1 MVEKVTKPEAKLTT
15 TKGSH
20 VRNSIFGHISPLVG
34 RNSSNNRCPSP
45 KNNNNTTKSR
55 SSSIKKLL
63 DQDHFHYDK
72 VELGPIGIAL
82 IAYEPNAA
90 VPNEQLQLKIE
101 SAGQKWLINRSID
114 QLCEFDQQLHRC
126 VFDRSQSHL
135 KELATEL
142 KQTGPENGQ
151 AHILIY
157 LQRLSHITG
166 NMMRCYS
173 VLKFLEVDSNGNRF
187 LAAEETP
194 INTPAIASAI
204 VTKDFEAETCDQ
216 ISLRVGDIVSI
227 IEKVTPFNNED
238 RSWWKAKLT
247 IAKNENGKIILGKN
261 FEVGLFPSE
270 CVKIFDGK
278 TGPLADQQQN
288 SAKKDELDSGRA
300 VGHSLT
306 KSITNLTSSL
316 SKKSTGWHPPRRD
329 RSLVRAL
336 LRRHAERQVPPVFGT
351 DLVEY
356 LQKTG
361 EDVPLILKKCVEVI
375 EMHGIVTGVYRQCGI
390 QSNIQKLR
398 NGFDSGHLPD
408 LRDEA
413 ILKDIHSVS
422 SLLKQYFR
430 QLPNPLFTFE
440 LYPEFI
446 GAYETTDDEQANRFK
461 DVIGRLPR
469 EHYRTAKY
477 LIRHLTKLCQCTH
490 LTDMNSKNLAIVWA
504 PNLFRC
510 PPCVDNNSG
519 GSDSSLLQGLNAQTG
534 LCNYILAHSVY
545 LFSLENDSL
554 SFPENTINKSL
565 ASKTSSYGD
574 GTPSPDLARRH
585 FIDVNGGPATLPAFH
600 TVIERPRHRET
611 NAHPGGKWRRMLRGP
626 SVDNAFASLRT
637 RWKKHGDTYIDGDN
651 STNSVKW
658 RRSPSSDVRASL
670 RAARSASLISF
681 VTKSVEEFRN
691 GVLRSWR
698 HCAPTL
704 RDDTVTNG
712 TNDERH
718 STATAVATELV
729 RRRGLTSFLANDQQP
744 STSTDTKLESSVRGS
759 IPEAFSLDTSESGNS
774 RPPSVVQD
782 DCIDDGVS
790 LSSDSYRFFGFYE
803 DEQPPEEG
811 ECLKGVEEKWMK
823 RNKPNVENENGLRVA
838 FKMNPTRGKK
848 RSGKNGIED
857 DSRSSST
864 NGWSDVA
871 RSSSSSS
878 SSSST
883 GSLHNDCS
891 RYDNVPL
898 GEDAGGGRYVETP
911 LSFYDLPQNNIK
923 PVRSNVQLYFL

>member
-1 MVEKVTKPEAKLTT
+1 MDEKKYFK
-15 TKGSH
+15 
-20 VRNSIFGHISPLVG
+20 
-34 RNSSNNRCPSP
+34 
-45 KNNNNTTKSR
+45 
-55 SSSIKKLL
+55 
-63 DQDHFHYDK
+63 
-72 VELGPIGIAL
+72 
-82 IAYEPNAA
+82 
-90 VPNEQLQLKIE
+90 
-101 SAGQKWLINRSID
+101 
-114 QLCEFDQQLHRC
+114 EF
-126 VFDRSQSHL
+126 S
-135 KELATEL
+135 
-142 KQTGPENGQ
+142 
-151 AHILIY
+151 
-157 LQRLSHITG
+157 
-166 NMMRCYS
+166 
-173 VLKFLEVDSNGNRF
+173 KF
-187 LAAEETP
+187 
-194 INTPAIASAI
+194 
-204 VTKDFEAETCDQ
+204 Q
-216 ISLRVGDIVSI
+216 VGDIVSI
-227 IEKVTPFNNED
+227 IEKVTPFNNKD
-238 RSWWKAKLT
+238 KSWWKAKLT
-247 IAKNENGKIILGKN
+247 IAKNENGKIILGRK

-270 CVKIFDGK
+270 CVKIFDDK
-278 TGPLADQQQN
+278 TGPLADQQLP
-288 SAKKDELDSGRA
+288 SVKKDAATIPVND
-300 VGHSLT
+300 HNSLKLT
-306 KSITNLTSSL
+306 TNLAPTSR
-316 SKKSTGWHPPRRD
+316 KSTERHPPRRD

-336 LRRHAERQVPPVFGT
+336 LRRHAERQTPLVFGT

-510 PPCVDNNSG
+510 PPCVNGDSG

-534 LCNYILAHSVY
+534 LCNYILAHAVY

-554 SFPENTINKSL
+554 SLPENAINR
-565 ASKTSSYGD
+565 SSESSCSGV
-574 GTPSPDLARRH
+574 TLSPDLDRRR

-600 TVIERPRHRET
+600 AVIERPRHRET
-611 NAHPGGKWRRMLRGP
+611 SAHPGGKWRRMLRGP
-626 SVDNAFASLRT
+626 SMDNAFASLRT
-637 RWKKHGDTYIDGDN
+637 RWKKHGEAYLDSDN
-651 STNSVKW
+651 STSSVKW
-658 RRSPSSDVRASL
+658 RRSPSDVRASL

-704 RDDTVTNG
+704 RNDSMTNETG
-712 TNDERH
+712 EERH

-759 IPEAFSLDTSESGNS
+759 IPEAFSLDTSDSGNS
-774 RPPSVVQD
+774 RPPSVAQN

-803 DEQPPEEG
+803 DEQPLEEG
-811 ECLKGVEEKWMK
+811 AS
-823 RNKPNVENENGLRVA
+823 LRDV
-838 FKMNPTRGKK
+838 KETWTK
-848 RSGKNGIED
+848 RSGANVKSEHDLHVASNMNATRSKKKSKNGIED
-857 DSRSSST
+857 DSRSSSADE
-864 NGWSDVA
+864 WSDVA
-871 RSSSSSS
+871 RSSCN
-878 SSSST
+878 SSST

-891 RYDNVPL
+891 RYDNVPID
-898 GEDAGGGRYVETP
+898 EDAGGGRYVETP
-911 LSFYDLPQNNIK
+911 LSFYDLPQNNVK

>member
-1 MVEKVTKPEAKLTT
+1 MRHD
-15 TKGSH
+15 G
-20 VRNSIFGHISPLVG
+20 
-34 RNSSNNRCPSP
+34 
-45 KNNNNTTKSR
+45 
-55 SSSIKKLL
+55 
-63 DQDHFHYDK
+63 DQ
-72 VELGPIGIAL
+72 
-82 IAYEPNAA
+82 
-90 VPNEQLQLKIE
+90 
-101 SAGQKWLINRSID
+101 
-114 QLCEFDQQLHRC
+114 
-126 VFDRSQSHL
+126 
-135 KELATEL
+135 
-142 KQTGPENGQ
+142 
-151 AHILIY
+151 
-157 LQRLSHITG
+157 
-166 NMMRCYS
+166 
-173 VLKFLEVDSNGNRF
+173 
-187 LAAEETP
+187 
-194 INTPAIASAI
+194 
-204 VTKDFEAETCDQ
+204 
-216 ISLRVGDIVSI
+216 VGDIVSI
-227 IEKVTPFNNED
+227 IEKVTPFNNKD
-238 RSWWKAKLT
+238 KSWWKAKLT
-247 IAKNENGKIILGKN
+247 IAKNENGKIIFGKK

-270 CVKIFDGK
+270 CVKIFDDKAGR
-278 TGPLADQQQN
+278 PAIQQLL
-288 SAKKDELDSGRA
+288 SAKKGSSA
-300 VGHSLT
+300 SPVNGHTFLKPT
-306 KSITNLTSSL
+306 TNLAAT
-316 SKKSTGWHPPRRD
+316 SKKSIGCHPPRRD
-329 RSLVRAL
+329 RSLVQTL
-336 LRRHAERQVPPVFGT
+336 LRRNAERQTPLVFGT
-351 DLVEY
+351 DLIEY

-398 NGFDSGHLPD
+398 NGFDSGNLPN

-440 LYPEFI
+440 LYSEFI

-510 PPCVDNNSG
+510 PPCTDDSSDT
-519 GSDSSLLQGLNAQTG
+519 SDSTLLQGLNAQTG
-534 LCNYILAHSVY
+534 LCNYILAHAVY

-554 SFPENTINKSL
+554 SLPENTISRSS
-565 ASKTSSYGD
+565 ASSCSGITL
-574 GTPSPDLARRH
+574 SPDLNRRR
-585 FIDVNGGPATLPAFH
+585 FIDVNGGPSTLPVFH

-611 NAHPGGKWRRMLRGP
+611 NVQSGGKWRRMLRGP
-626 SVDNAFASLRT
+626 SMDNAFASLRT
-637 RWKKHGDTYIDGDN
+637 RWKRHGEAHLDSDN

-658 RRSPSSDVRASL
+658 RRTPSDVRASL

-704 RDDTVTNG
+704 HDDSMPNG
-712 TNDERH
+712 TGDERH

-744 STSTDTKLESSVRGS
+744 STSTDTKLESSMRGS
-759 IPEAFSLDTSESGNS
+759 IPEAFSLDTSDSDNS
-774 RPPSVVQD
+774 RPPSAAQN

-803 DEQPPEEG
+803 DEQPPEE
-811 ECLKGVEEKWMK
+811 ETNWQTVKETWTKQS
-823 RNKPNVENENGLRVA
+823 RTNVESENGLHVA
-838 FKMNPTRGKK
+838 FNMNATKGKK
-848 RSGKNGIED
+848 KLPKNGIEH

-864 NGWSDVA
+864 DEWSDAA
-871 RSSSSSS
+871 RSSN
-878 SSSST
+878 SSST

-891 RYDNVPL
+891 RYDNVPI
-898 GEDAGGGRYVETP
+898 GEDVDGERYVETP
-911 LSFYDLPQNNIK
+911 MSFYDLPQNNVK
-923 PVRSNVQLYFL
+923 PIRSNVQLYFL

>member
-1 MVEKVTKPEAKLTT
+1 MVEKIITPETRIAKTI
-15 TKGSH
+15 SSN

-34 RNSSNNRCPSP
+34 RNNNNINRCTSP
-45 KNNNNTTKSR
+45 KTNPTITNR
-55 SSSIKKLL
+55 SSSIKKLI
-63 DQDHFHYDK
+63 DQDHFHYEK
-72 VELGPIGIAL
+72 VEIGSIDIAL
-82 IAYEPNAA
+82 IAYVPNATS
-90 VPNEQLQLKIE
+90 PNEQLLLQIE
-101 SAGQKWLINRSID
+101 SAGQKWRINRSID

-135 KELATEL
+135 KELALEL
-142 KQTGPENGQ
+142 KESDPES
-151 AHILIY
+151 AKEYILIY
-157 LQRLSHITG
+157 LQQLSHITG
-166 NMMRCYS
+166 NLMRCYS
-173 VLKFLEVDSNGNRF
+173 ILKFLEIDSHGNRF

-204 VTKDFEAETCDQ
+204 VTKDFNAETCDQ

-227 IEKVTPFNNED
+227 IEKVTSFNNKD
-238 RSWWKAKLT
+238 KSWWRAKLT
-247 IAKNENGKIILGKN
+247 IAKNGNGKIILGKN

-270 CVKIFDGK
+270 CVKIFDDK
-278 TGPLADQQQN
+278 AGPPADQQLF
-288 SAKKDELDSGRA
+288 SSKEDSVATPVNGRTF
-300 VGHSLT
+300 L
-306 KSITNLTSSL
+306 KPNTNLTQA

-329 RSLVRAL
+329 RSLVRTL
-336 LRRHAERQVPPVFGT
+336 LRRHAERQTPLVFGT

-375 EMHGIVTGVYRQCGI
+375 EKHGIVTGVYRQCGI

-446 GAYETTDDEQANRFK
+446 GAYETTDEEQANRFK
-461 DVIGRLPR
+461 DVIGKLPR

-510 PPCVDNNSG
+510 PPCIDDDSG
-519 GSDSSLLQGLNAQTG
+519 TSGDSSLLQGLNAQTG
-534 LCNYILAHSVY
+534 LCNYILAHAVY

-554 SFPENTINKSL
+554 SLPENTLNR
-565 ASKTSSYGD
+565 SSVSSCSGD
-574 GTPSPDLARRH
+574 ALPPDLDRRR

-611 NAHPGGKWRRMLRGP
+611 SANPGGKWRRMLRGP
-626 SVDNAFASLRT
+626 SMDNAFASLRT
-637 RWKKHGDTYIDGDN
+637 RWKRHGEAYLDNDN
-651 STNSVKW
+651 STSNVKW
-658 RRSPSSDVRASL
+658 RRSPSDVRASL

-681 VTKSVEEFRN
+681 VTRSVEEFRS

-704 RDDTVTNG
+704 RDDSITNDTG
-712 TNDERH
+712 DERH
-718 STATAVATELV
+718 TTATAVATELV
-729 RRRGLTSFLANDQQP
+729 RRRGLASFLANDQQP

-759 IPEAFSLDTSESGNS
+759 IPEAFSLDTSDSGNS
-774 RPPSVVQD
+774 RPPSTARN
-782 DCIDDGVS
+782 DCIDDGIS

-803 DEQPPEEG
+803 DEQQPDEG
-811 ECLKGVEEKWMK
+811 ASLEDVKETW
-823 RNKPNVENENGLRVA
+823 
-838 FKMNPTRGKK
+838 TK
-848 RSGKNGIED
+848 RSANVKSEHGLDRAFNTNATRSKKMSKNGIAS
-857 DSRSSST
+857 DSRSSSADE
-864 NGWSDVA
+864 WSDVA
-871 RSSSSSS
+871 RNS

-891 RYDNVPL
+891 RYDNVPI
-898 GEDAGGGRYVETP
+898 GEDAGRRERYVETP
-911 LSFYDLPQNNIK
+911 LSFYDLPQNNVK

>member
-1 MVEKVTKPEAKLTT
+1 MVEKVTAPETKIATT
-15 TKGSH
+15 ISNNI
-20 VRNSIFGHISPLVG
+20 RNNIFGHISPLVG
-34 RNSSNNRCPSP
+34 RNNNSNHCSSP
-45 KNNNNTTKSR
+45 KNNSTTVKR
-55 SSSIKKLL
+55 SSSIKKLI
-63 DQDHFHYDK
+63 DQDHFHYEK
-72 VELGPIGIAL
+72 VELGSIGVTL
-82 IAYEPNAA
+82 IAYEPNASSST
-90 VPNEQLQLKIE
+90 EQLRLQIE
-101 SAGQKWLINRSID
+101 SAGQKWCINRSID
-114 QLCEFDQQLHRC
+114 QLCEFDHQLHRC

-135 KELATEL
+135 KELALEL
-142 KQTGPENGQ
+142 KQCDPKNAQ
-151 AHILIY
+151 RQIHIY
-157 LQRLSHITG
+157 LQQLSHITG
-166 NMMRCYS
+166 NLMCCYS
-173 VLKFLEVDSNGNRF
+173 VLKFLEVDSHGNRF

-194 INTPAIASAI
+194 INTPAIASAV
-204 VTKDFEAETCDQ
+204 VTKDFKAETGDQ

-227 IEKVTPFNNED
+227 IEKVTPFSNKD
-238 RSWWKAKLT
+238 KSWWKAKLT
-247 IAKNENGKIILGKN
+247 IAKNENGKIILGRK

-270 CVKIFDGK
+270 CVKIFDDK
-278 TGPLADQQQN
+278 TGPSADQQLL
-288 SAKKDELDSGRA
+288 SSKKGAL
-300 VGHSLT
+300 VTPINGHTFLKPT
-306 KSITNLTSSL
+306 TNLTSP
-316 SKKSTGWHPPRRD
+316 SKKSTGCHPPRRD
-329 RSLVRAL
+329 RSLVRTL
-336 LRRHAERQVPPVFGT
+336 LRRHAERQTPLVFGT

-398 NGFDSGHLPD
+398 NDFDSGHLPD

-510 PPCVDNNSG
+510 PPCVDDNFG

-534 LCNYILAHSVY
+534 LCNYILAHAVY

-554 SFPENTINKSL
+554 SLPENAISR
-565 ASKTSSYGD
+565 SSVSSCSG
-574 GTPSPDLARRH
+574 GTLSPDLDRRR
-585 FIDVNGGPATLPAFH
+585 FIDVNGGPATLPTFH
-600 TVIERPRHRET
+600 TIIEKPRHRET
-611 NAHPGGKWRRMLRGP
+611 STHPGSKWRRMLRGP
-626 SVDNAFASLRT
+626 SMDNAFASLRT
-637 RWKKHGDTYIDGDN
+637 RWKKHGEAYLDNDN

-658 RRSPSSDVRASL
+658 RRSPSDTRASL

-704 RDDTVTNG
+704 RDDSITNG
-712 TNDERH
+712 TSEEQH

-744 STSTDTKLESSVRGS
+744 STSTDTKLASSIRGS
-759 IPEAFSLDTSESGNS
+759 IPEAFSLDTSDSGNS
-774 RPPSVVQD
+774 RPPSITQN

-803 DEQPPEEG
+803 DEQQSEEG
-811 ECLKGVEEKWMK
+811 V
-823 RNKPNVENENGLRVA
+823 NLRDIKEIWTKDSAESEHNSHVA
-838 FKMNPTRGKK
+838 FNMKTTSSKK
-848 RSGKNGIED
+848 NLSRNETED
-857 DSRSSST
+857 NLRSSST
-864 NGWSDVA
+864 DEWSDVVKSNC
-871 RSSSSSS
+871 SSNT
-878 SSSST
+878 SSST

-891 RYDNVPL
+891 RYDNVPI
-898 GEDAGGGRYVETP
+898 GENAGEGRYVETP
-911 LSFYDLPQNNIK
+911 LSFYDLPQNSVK
-923 PVRSNVQLYFL
+923 PVRSNVQLYFF

>member
-1 MVEKVTKPEAKLTT
+1 MY
-15 TKGSH
+15 
-20 VRNSIFGHISPLVG
+20 
-34 RNSSNNRCPSP
+34 
-45 KNNNNTTKSR
+45 
-55 SSSIKKLL
+55 IKKLI
-63 DQDHFHYDK
+63 DQDHFHYEK
-72 VELGPIGIAL
+72 VELGPIDVAL
-82 IAYEPNAA
+82 IAYEPNASI
-90 VPNEQLQLKIE
+90 PSEQLLLQIE
-101 SAGQKWLINRSID
+101 SAGQKWHINRSID

-126 VFDRSQSHL
+126 VFGRSQSHL
-135 KELATEL
+135 KDLATEL
-142 KQTGPENGQ
+142 KQSDPENVEGR
-151 AHILIY
+151 ILIY
-157 LQRLSHITG
+157 LQQLSHITG
-166 NMMRCYS
+166 NLMRCYS
-173 VLKFLEVDSNGNRF
+173 VLKFLEIDSHGNRF

-204 VTKDFEAETCDQ
+204 VTKDFKAETCDQ

-238 RSWWKAKLT
+238 KSWWKAKLT
-247 IAKNENGKIILGKN
+247 IAKNENGKIVFGRK

-270 CVKIFDGK
+270 CVKIFDDK
-278 TGPLADQQQN
+278 EGPPAGQQLL
-288 SAKKDELDSGRA
+288 SAKEDG
-300 VGHSLT
+300 
-306 KSITNLTSSL
+306 SS
-316 SKKSTGWHPPRRD
+316 SSKSTGWHPPRRD

-336 LRRHAERQVPPVFGT
+336 LRRHAERQTPLVFGT

-510 PPCVDNNSG
+510 PPCIDDNSG

-554 SFPENTINKSL
+554 SLPENTVSRSSASL
-565 ASKTSSYGD
+565 CNAD
-574 GTPSPDLARRH
+574 ALSPNLNRRH
-585 FIDVNGGPATLPAFH
+585 FIDVNGGPSTLPAFH

-611 NAHPGGKWRRMLRGP
+611 NVHSRGKWRRMLRGP
-626 SVDNAFASLRT
+626 SMDNAFASLRT
-637 RWKKHGDTYIDGDN
+637 RWKKHGEVCLDSDN

-658 RRSPSSDVRASL
+658 RRSPSDMRASL

-704 RDDTVTNG
+704 RDDSMTNG
-712 TNDERH
+712 TGDERH

-759 IPEAFSLDTSESGNS
+759 IPEAFSLDTSDSGNS
-774 RPPSVVQD
+774 RPSSVAQN

-803 DEQPPEEG
+803 DEQPQEEG
-811 ECLKGVEEKWMK
+811 TSLQDAKEAWMK
-823 RNKPNVENENGLRVA
+823 RSRANVESESDLRA
-838 FKMNPTRGKK
+838 KKMLKP
-848 RSGKNGIED
+848 GIGD
-857 DSRSSST
+857 DSRSSSADE
-864 NGWSDVA
+864 WSDVA
-871 RSSSSSS
+871 RSN

-891 RYDNVPL
+891 RYDNVPI
-898 GEDAGGGRYVETP
+898 GESTGEGRYVETP
-911 LSFYDLPQNNIK
+911 LSFYDLPQNNVK